1 MLAMI
6 SQAAEDYEETLSTLR
21 YANRAKQIKNKPRI
35 NEDPKDAMLRQM
47 QEEIQRL
54 KALLQVRTGSAGKA
68 KPGAPQI
75 ANGAAGDSPSS
86 PVSTDKTQLGLLD
99 SAGLDRLQAQVRSE
113 QQSLMDSD
121 KTSQEKAAIQAELD
135 LRMKDIER
143 ERMLRQELAERL
155 KALESNMLIGGVNIF
170 EQVSSQQA
178 QLIETSIRIQEQRRK
193 ERELQKE
200 LETRQE
206 QQLQAEESYASLQEE
221 VDVKTRKLKKL
232 WGIVQSAKQEVSDLQ
247 DEFRHE
253 REDLLDTIRELTK
266 EISLK
271 STILANFVSDEQ
283 RVTIESL
290 ATYDEDGDE
299 WVLQPQ
305 MAISPPMVPSISAPS
320 VPRPKSAHGSARTPP
335 PTASAVDDDGGDS
348 RIGHSRQS
356 SYRPKSRRVST
367 ASDRTRVGSAA
378 APSTPGNRNQ
388 GTPLRS
394 EIP

>member
-1 MLAMI
+1 MLATI
-6 SQAAEDYEETLSTLR
+6 SVAAEDYEETLSTLR

-54 KALLQVRTGSAGKA
+54 KALLEVRTGSAGKQ
-68 KPGAPQI
+68 KPSLTRSSTMAVENQGAVEGNRNATTP
-75 ANGAAGDSPSS
+75 
-86 PVSTDKTQLGLLD
+86 TKTALGHLD
-99 SAGLDRLQAQVRSE
+99 SAGLDKLQAQVQSE
-113 QQSLMDSD
+113 QQSLLSATD
-121 KTSQEKAAIQAELD
+121 KTSQEKQAIQAELD
-135 LRMKDIER
+135 LRMQDIER
-143 ERMLRQELAERL
+143 ERTLRKELAERL

-178 QLIETSIRIQEQRRK
+178 QLIETSIRIQEQRRR

-200 LETRQE
+200 LEARQE

-232 WGIVQSAKQEVSDLQ
+232 WGIVQSAKQEVGDLQ

-290 ATYDEDGDE
+290 ATYDEEGDE
-299 WVLQPQ
+299 WVLQSQ
-305 MAISPPMVPSISAPS
+305 MSIPAAVMPNMASLS
-320 VPRPKSAHGSARTPP
+320 IPRPKSAHGSAR
-335 PTASAVDDDGGDS
+335 ASLPADETGEGG
-348 RIGHSRQS
+348 GHSRQS
-356 SYRPKSRRVST
+356 SARPKSRRVS
-367 ASDRTRVGSAA
+367 SAA
-378 APSTPGNRNQ
+378 GHDKTRAPSAQPNSRGQ
-388 GTPLRS
+388 GTSLKN
-394 EIP
+394 ELN